1 MFMDEQIQRELARG
15 RTADITTIG
24 RKSGQPRRLEI
35 WYHNLDG
42 QIYLTGTPGTRDW
55 YANLVANPALTLHLK
70 ERLHADLPARAV
82 PIVEPDA
89 KRAILARI
97 LHNINQPPSDLE
109 TWVARSPLVEVAFEG
124 A

>member
-24 RKSGQPRRLEI
+24 RKSGQPRRIEI

-42 QIYLTGTPGTRDW
+42 RIYLTGTPGTRDW

-89 KRAILARI
+89 KRAILSRI
-97 LHNINQPPSDLE
+97 LHNINRPASELE
-109 TWVARSPLVEVAFEG
+109 TWIARSPLVEVAFEG